1 MLLARAQNALLKAQK
16 NGFATDLLK
25 GRLDTLSN
33 HLGAIQKHQA
43 QLLDQNDLSGP
54 NDMNLDPE
62 SEGIVMRVARLAP
75 DALRD
80 GFFSGVARRL
90 KYLRNITPQDVRYA
104 CSAALGELK
113 QQEHRRAG

>member
-1 MLLARAQNALLKAQK
+1 MAETKEEGGRFYASGSALKRSVA
-16 NGFATDLLK
+16 
-25 GRLDTLSN
+25 
-33 HLGAIQKHQA
+33 
-43 QLLDQNDLSGP
+43 

-62 SEGIVMRVARLAP
+62 SEGIVMRAARLAP

-80 GFFSGVARRL
+80 GFFSDVARRL